1 MQADD
6 TFRAIF
12 EPLPGEKH
20 EGAYVKRA
28 VSSTVTVQ
36 PETVQTAYLEQA
48 PVTMTVPTLPSSNA
62 LKVIGM
68 AKARIGLAVVRCI
81 VSSTKEQE

>member
-48 PVTMTVPTLPSSNA
+48 PVTMTVPALPSPNA
-62 LKVIGM
+62 LKSHWSGQGYD
-68 AKARIGLAVVRCI
+68 RIGLASVSREHI
-81 VSSTKEQE
+81 VF